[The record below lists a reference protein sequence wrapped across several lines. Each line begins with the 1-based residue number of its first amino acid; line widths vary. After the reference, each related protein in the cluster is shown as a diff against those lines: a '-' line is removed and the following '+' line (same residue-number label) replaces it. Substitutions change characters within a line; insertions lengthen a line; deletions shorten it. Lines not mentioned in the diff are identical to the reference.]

1 MKSWP
6 TTYLPPLGPAFSLPP
21 LRMKATR
28 GSEEIATSHKEIF
41 SMYVCGITP
50 YDATHLGHAATYLTF
65 DLLNRY
71 VRARGATVAFVEN
84 ITDIDDPLLE
94 RATRDQVDWKD
105 LAQSQ
110 IDLYKAD
117 MTALHILPPKDFVP
131 VTDVMKIVER
141 AVSKLS
147 ERGFTYLVENDIYFD
162 TSQFI
167 ADLPIA
173 MDEALRIFA
182 ERGGDPERANK
193 RHPLDPVLWIANRP
207 GEPGWESIHGNGRPG
222 WHIECSVIALNFLL
236 GENFLEIDNSQR
248 TEPLISL
255 QGGGSDL
262 IFPHHFMSAAQAQAL
277 TGRPFARSYIHTG
290 MVGLDG
296 EKMSKS
302 KGNLVF
308 VSRLL
313 ESGRDPMS
321 IRYALLSDHY
331 SSDRMWS
338 EAVLLDAESK
348 VASIRS
354 ALSRESCAGGVQL
367 INTIINSLADDLNT
381 PKALAAIED
390 WAGSVQEGPDSTGE
404 VSRALDLLLG
414 LAL

>member
-6 TTYLPPLGPAFSLPP
+6 KTYLPPLGPAFSLPP

-28 GSEEIATSHKEIF
+28 GNGEIQSSHNEIF

-65 DLLNRY
+65 DLVNRY
-71 VRARGATVAFVEN
+71 VRARGATVDFVEN

-110 IDLYKAD
+110 IDLYKSD

-131 VTDVMKIVER
+131 VTDVMSIVER
-141 AVSKLS
+141 AISKLS

-162 TSQFI
+162 TSTFI
-167 ADLPIA
+167 ADLPIP

-182 ERGGDPERANK
+182 ERGGDPKRANK
-193 RHPLDPVLWIANRP
+193 RHPLDPVLWIANRS

-236 GENFLEIDNSQR
+236 GKNFLDIDKSQL
-248 TEPLISL
+248 TDPLISL

-321 IRYALLSDHY
+321 IRYALFSDHY

-338 EAVLLDAESK
+338 EAVLLNAESK

-367 INTIINSLADDLNT
+367 INSIIDSLADDLNT
-381 PKALAAIED
+381 PKALAAIEE
-390 WAGSVQEGPDSTGE
+390 WAESVEEGPDSTGE